1 MKTTRRRYD
10 AHFKARVAMD
20 AIQGIKTMAELANEH
35 QIHPGQIQAWKK
47 HLKDEATT
55 LFQDGRHKSGE
66 VGRERMLEA
75 LYGKIGRLEV
85 ELDFLKKRTGAG
97 PWRRVGP

>member
-10 AHFKARVAMD
+10 AHFKAQVAMD

-35 QIHPGQIQAWKK
+35 HIHPGQIQVWKK
-47 HLKDEATT
+47 HLQDEVAT
-55 LFQDGRHKSGE
+55 LFQDGRHKRAEAS
-66 VGRERMLEA
+66 RESLLEA

-85 ELDFLKKRTGAG
+85 ELDFLKKRTAG
-97 PWRRVGP
+97 GLWRRVGP

>member
-10 AHFKARVAMD
+10 ADFKAQVAMD
-20 AIQGIKTMAELANEH
+20 AIHGIKTLAELANEH

-47 HLKDEATT
+47 HLQAEAAT
-55 LFQDGRHKSGE
+55 LFEDGRRKVEES
-66 VGRERMLEA
+66 GRERLVDA

>member
-10 AHFKARVAMD
+10 AHFKAQVALD

-35 QIHPGQIQAWKK
+35 HIHPGQIQAWKK
-47 HLKDEATT
+47 HLQDEVAT

-66 VGRERMLEA
+66 AGRESLMEA

-85 ELDFLKKRTGAG
+85 ELDFLKKRTAAG
-97 PWRRVGP
+97 PWRRVGL

>member
-10 AHFKARVAMD
+10 AHFKAHVALD

-35 QIHPGQIQAWKK
+35 HIHPGQIQAWKK
-47 HLKDEATT
+47 HLQDEAAA
-55 LFQDGRHKSGE
+55 LFQEGRHKSGE
-66 VGRERMLEA
+66 AGRESLLES

-85 ELDFLKKRTGAG
+85 ELDFLKKRTAAG
-97 PWRRVGP
+97 PWRSVGP